1 MSIQIDWQR
10 LLEDA
15 NKVET
20 KLKQFL
26 DDQFQRV
33 NLPPF
38 IQSLSVSSFKLGD
51 VPPEI
56 TIRHISDPF
65 PEFYEDYDETSDAE
79 ADDKDLSRRT
89 STVSSTHPLQHPPK
103 LSRLN
108 STHLMSPVREL
119 PTKPFNR
126 SSTPSGS
133 LNYYHLNST
142 DELPELSSLEPED
155 SVLQGLDQEGELS
168 DEGMEYLP
176 QEGEEDHAEHPSP
189 LDVQLFVEFAYNG
202 DTQLGITATLLV
214 NYPAPGFISLPLEF
228 KITGIEIH
236 TLAVIAY
243 VKKKVYFSILCDVD
257 ENDQM
262 SSENVKVIKQLNTE
276 SKIGD
281 HGDNGA
287 VLRNVSKV
295 EQFILEQL
303 RHVLRDELVWPGW
316 ITLEL

>member
-1 MSIQIDWQR
+1 
-10 LLEDA
+10 
-15 NKVET
+15 
-20 KLKQFL
+20 
-26 DDQFQRV
+26 
-33 NLPPF
+33 
-38 IQSLSVSSFKLGD
+38 
-51 VPPEI
+51 
-56 TIRHISDPF
+56 
-65 PEFYEDYDETSDAE
+65 
-79 ADDKDLSRRT
+79 
-89 STVSSTHPLQHPPK
+89 
-103 LSRLN
+103 
-108 STHLMSPVREL
+108 MSPVREL